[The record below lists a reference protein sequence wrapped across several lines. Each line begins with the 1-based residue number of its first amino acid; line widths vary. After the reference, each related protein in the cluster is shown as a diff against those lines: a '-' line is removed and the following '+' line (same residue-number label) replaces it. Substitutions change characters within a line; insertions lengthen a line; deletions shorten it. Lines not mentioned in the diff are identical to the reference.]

1 MLLIKSVSN
10 YLLSSSF
17 SPCFSSPPFPS
28 PPPYSSPPPLLP
40 PYQLTSI
47 HSVFLCQRMTSSS
60 ANHCSEVSVTMRPSV
75 QFSHSVWLFATP
87 WTAARQAPCP
97 SPTPRAC
104 SNSCPLSRRCH
115 PTISA
120 SVVPFSFRLQS
131 FPASGF
137 FQCPFFASGGQSIG
151 VSATMRP

>member
-1 MLLIKSVSN
+1 MILTFTLERKILCKPCSQETHGEAGRETYLKASSWLPSFGFFFFLNLIFN
-10 YLLSSSF
+10 LILS
-17 SPCFSSPPFPS
+17 
-28 PPPYSSPPPLLP
+28 PLRLD
-40 PYQLTSI
+40 
-47 HSVFLCQRMTSSS
+47 
-60 ANHCSEVSVTMRPSV
+60 ANFQDGVAV
-75 QFSHSVWLFATP
+75 QSLSRVRIFVTP

-104 SNSCPLSRRCH
+104 SNSCPLSRWCH